1 MIAVLTRREA
11 RRRHLQIWLLTGAG
25 LTFLI
30 LVVGGITRLTLSGL
44 SIVEWKPITG
54 VIPPLT
60 HAEWQEAFRKYQQF
74 PEYQKLRQGMT
85 LAGFQSIF
93 LWEYAHR
100 LLARL
105 IGLVFALPC
114 IYFWLRGYFDRR
126 LKQRVLVLFGLGA
139 LQGLVGWY
147 MVKSGL
153 VDDPHVSH
161 YRLATHLF
169 VALSIIGY
177 SLWLARDLKTPA
189 AARPARPGGEG
200 VLAGGVYTLGGLLL
214 LQILW
219 GAFTAGLHAGL
230 LYNTFPTMGGRWVP
244 LEVGSLRP
252 LLSNAVANPVA
263 VQWVHRILGTVLALA
278 ALGVFLASRRPSVG
292 WATKRL
298 SAVFAALVL
307 VQYAFGILTLL
318 HSVPVY
324 LGAIH
329 QATAVI
335 IFGTWVLWLHRVRLS
350 RKP

>member
-1 MIAVLTRREA
+1 
-11 RRRHLQIWLLTGAG
+11 
-25 LTFLI
+25 
-30 LVVGGITRLTLSGL
+30 
-44 SIVEWKPITG
+44 
-54 VIPPLT
+54 
-60 HAEWQEAFRKYQQF
+60 
-74 PEYQKLRQGMT
+74 
-85 LAGFQSIF
+85 
-93 LWEYAHR
+93 
-100 LLARL
+100 
-105 IGLVFALPC
+105 
-114 IYFWLRGYFDRR
+114 
-126 LKQRVLVLFGLGA
+126 
-139 LQGLVGWY
+139 
-147 MVKSGL
+147 
-153 VDDPHVSH
+153 
-161 YRLATHLF
+161 
-169 VALSIIGY
+169 
-177 SLWLARDLKTPA
+177 
-189 AARPARPGGEG
+189 
-200 VLAGGVYTLGGLLL
+200 
-214 LQILW
+214 
-219 GAFTAGLHAGL
+219 
-230 LYNTFPTMGGRWVP
+230 MGGRWVP